1 MIIFDINQ
9 NIIFRDP
16 EKQTNNSFPEKII
29 FPADTSEKVNQDAG
43 ADSITIAA
51 FGKSWNEN
59 NDSTST
65 VPEDSFTGLILRGS
79 ENPLDAFY
87 NDKSIRFPYNYLSE
101 PAEKT
106 PLPNDRVITG
116 YLRDGEI
123 LPAQPFDADWI
134 LIPVIVTAFI
144 YAGLRAFP
152 GKLISNV
159 KSFLLFKG
167 IGDPSS
173 REKGAFF
180 NWHSGLVNI
189 ISFSA
194 LALFLYLATDYHD
207 FNPFGIQGIR
217 LWLLLFL
224 LTIVL
229 ITIRIIICFIL
240 GMISGE
246 KTVFGEYAASILQ
259 SFHITGFSLYII
271 SILLVYTRLFPPA
284 VLLGTGFIL
293 AVLFYLMRI
302 FRLFLIFLKRDVSIF
317 YLILYLC
324 ALEILPALVV
334 LRYLTNLF

>member
-16 EKQTNNSFPEKII
+16 EKQTNNSFTEKII
-29 FPADTSEKVNQDAG
+29 LPADTAKKANQDTVAG
-43 ADSITIAA
+43 SITVAA
-51 FGKSWNEN
+51 PVNSRSEN
-59 NDSTST
+59 NDSTAT
-65 VPEDSFTGLILRGS
+65 VTEDSFTGLILRGS

-87 NDKSIRFPYNYLSE
+87 SDKSIRFPYNFLSE

-106 PLPNDRVITG
+106 LLPKDQVITE

-123 LPAQPFDADWI
+123 LPSQPFDADWI
-134 LIPVIVTAFI
+134 LVPVIVTAFI
-144 YAGLRAFP
+144 YSGLKAFP

-167 IGDPSS
+167 IGDTSS
-173 REKGAFF
+173 RDKGAFF

-194 LALFLYLATDYHD
+194 LALFLYLAADYHD

-224 LTIVL
+224 LTALL

-246 KTVFGEYAASILQ
+246 KTVFGEYAASIFQ

-271 SILLVYTRLFPPA
+271 SVLLVYTRLFPPA
-284 VLLGTGFIL
+284 GLLGTGFIL
-293 AVLFYLMRI
+293 AAIFYLMRI

-324 ALEILPALVV
+324 ALEFLPALVV